1 MTPVRIAIA
10 LVLIGMAA
18 TVARG
23 QGQAADGSEAAPEAL
38 VTRIDTAFTAG
49 DAQQLLTPATD
60 RVEVSLFGSRT
71 FYSSA
76 QAFYVLDDFFD
87 RHPPT
92 HFEVGDATR
101 AGRSYFV
108 RGRFEHS
115 RDERTLQVYVRLVRR
130 DEAWHLQEVR
140 VDADVE

>member
-1 MTPVRIAIA
+1 MTPVRLAFT
-10 LVLIGMAA
+10 LVLLGMVA

-23 QGQAADGSEAAPEAL
+23 QGQAADGTEAVQKAL
-38 VTRIDTAFTAG
+38 ATRVDTAFTAG
-49 DAQQLLTPATD
+49 NAQQLLTPATD
-60 RVEVSLFGSRT
+60 RVEVSLFGTRT

-92 HFEVGDATR
+92 RFEVGDVTR
-101 AGRSYFV
+101 AGRSCFV
-108 RGRFEHS
+108 RGRFEHT
-115 RDERTLQVYVRLVRR
+115 RNERTLQVYVRLVHRE
-130 DEAWHLQEVR
+130 EAWHLQEVR

>member
-1 MTPVRIAIA
+1 MTPVRLAFA
-10 LVLIGMAA
+10 LLLIGMGT

-23 QGQAADGSEAAPEAL
+23 QGQAADGSGAVPETL
-38 VTRIDTAFTAG
+38 LTRIDTAFTAG

-60 RVEVSLFGSRT
+60 RVEVSLFGTRT

-76 QAFYVLDDFFD
+76 QAFYVLEDFFD

-92 HFEVGDATR
+92 RFEVGDVTR
-101 AGRSYFV
+101 AGRSFFV
-108 RGRFEHS
+108 RGRLEHS

-140 VDADVE
+140 VDPDVE